1 MCKNLCMKNYYVYII
16 TNFTNSTLYIGV
28 TNNLERRL
36 YEHKNK
42 LVDGFSKRYNLNKL
56 VYFEETTSIETA
68 IEREKQL
75 KSWKRDKKETLIKNI
90 NPTWKDL
97 SEEWYKQILRL
108 QCFASPSQD
117 DTNGDCHSVMELSL
131 CVIPKRRESRSEE
144 SKTVQHDDHYT
155 HKTTIQLQR
164 LTLVHHRKVSS

>member
-16 TNFTNSTLYIGV
+16 TNFTNSTLYVGV

-42 LVDGFSKRYNLNKL
+42 LIDGFSKRYNLNKL
-56 VYFEETTSIETA
+56 VYYEETTSIETA

-75 KSWKRDKKETLIKNI
+75 KSWKRDKKETLIKNM

-97 SEEWYKQILRL
+97 SEEWYK
-108 QCFASPSQD
+108 
-117 DTNGDCHSVMELSL
+117 
-131 CVIPKRRESRSEE
+131 
-144 SKTVQHDDHYT
+144 
-155 HKTTIQLQR
+155 
-164 LTLVHHRKVSS
+164 

>member
-108 QCFASPSQD
+108 PHSACPSQD
-117 DTNGDCHSVMELSL
+117 DTAKL
-131 CVIPKRRESRSEE
+131 VIPRRHPRERHSRNPIKASADIRVVKQTAERSDVPGSPGLN
-144 SKTVQHDDHYT
+144 SK
-155 HKTTIQLQR
+155 
-164 LTLVHHRKVSS
+164 